1 MVQNMNTS
9 TIDLNNDFNKI
20 RNWAIQWK
28 MSSTSSLSKAILN
41 FQEDLNNL
49 LSQVNKTIGLLRKLQ
64 AILQ

>member
-1 MVQNMNTS
+1 MNTS

-28 MSSTSSLSKAILN
+28 MSSTSSLSKTILN

>member
-1 MVQNMNTS
+1 MNTS

-20 RNWAIQWK
+20 RNWAIHWK
-28 MSSTSSLSKAILN
+28 MSSTSSLSKTILN

-49 LSQVNKTIGLLRKLQ
+49 LSQVNKSIGLLRKLQ